1 MIITAMF
8 QFLYARLMLYM
19 AEDPSF
25 TPGKPKSGGRSSI
38 QTWATCLI
46 VLIVAFFLVIAILTL
61 LGPAIGN
68 VFANVIGATPQAD

>member
-1 MIITAMF
+1 MIITAIF

-25 TPGKPKSGGRSSI
+25 TPGKPKSGGRSVLH
-38 QTWATCLI
+38 TLATTLI
-46 VLIVAFFLVIAILTL
+46 ILIVACFLVIALLTL